1 MPVTLDQINLLPFG
15 YLCGADLA
23 QFCPGQLLIK
33 QYLSNPNSL
42 QNGCSLAYAELESK
56 LVNRYNIGLEI
67 ARLAPLQGTAIADIT
82 AGFLTSLI
90 PDKLGGL
97 YKTAPIV
104 AFTGGGGAGATATSI
119 IDANGV
125 LTGFNITAPGAA
137 YTSAPTPVLSGGLL
151 PDPRAALLVKIGALI
166 AVRNALGS
174 MQNASEYLENLF
186 KWADRTLK
194 EIRDAQANLPL
205 QPVATQGI
213 DTTTGLPNPYP
224 QSDAVLIPSSFNY
237 IG

>member
-42 QNGCSLAYAELESK
+42 LNGCSLAYAEIESK
-56 LVNRYNIGLEI
+56 LINRYNIGLEM
-67 ARLAPLQGTAIADIT
+67 ARLAPLQATAIAT
-82 AGFLTSLI
+82 VNAGALATLV
-90 PDKLGGL
+90 PVTPGGL
-97 YKTAPIV
+97 YKTAPAV
-104 AFTGGGGAGATATSI
+104 SFTGGGGAGAAATSI
-119 IDANGV
+119 IDADGI
-125 LTGFNITAPGAA
+125 LTGFNITAAGAA
-137 YTSAPTPVLSGGLL
+137 YTSAPTPVLTGGLL
-151 PDPRAALLVKIGALI
+151 PDPRAVLLVKIGSLI
-166 AVRNALGS
+166 AVRNVLGS

-186 KWADRTLK
+186 KWADKTLK

-205 QPVATQGI
+205 QPVATQGV
-213 DTTTGLPNPYP
+213 DTVTGLPNPYP